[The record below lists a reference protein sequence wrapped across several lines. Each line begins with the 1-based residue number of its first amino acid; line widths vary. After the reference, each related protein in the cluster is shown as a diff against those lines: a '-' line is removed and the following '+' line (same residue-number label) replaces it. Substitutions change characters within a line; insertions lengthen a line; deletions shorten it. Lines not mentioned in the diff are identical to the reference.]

1 MRAIRRFSG
10 SSSFWVGALF
20 TFLLSLSVYFAA
32 YFLIVSSDNT
42 LLRESRAAIKAQTN
56 TLVAISQQQGING
69 LVTYLNDIEP
79 KNNDY
84 IYAISDQNGNLV
96 EGNIKQWPELT
107 LNLDFREFHEFKIP
121 HEHLAMDLHT
131 GGPVSENHDFLTL
144 ITTLDNQYQLLV
156 ARDVD
161 DLQVAQYLGKTFG
174 WVMVLI
180 LIVISLTSFLVG
192 YFVFDRINRMA
203 SKAGDIISTGNLSTR
218 LQVDSNWDDLSR
230 LAIVLNEM
238 LDEIEGLVEGIKSV
252 SDNIAHDLRTPLTRL
267 RGKISHVSDDITRDS
282 LLHEVDNL
290 LSIFNSL
297 LRIAQIESEKQKQA
311 FCKVDLNLV
320 MEDVVELYA
329 PLAEAKDIE
338 LSFKAAPCCVHGDKD
353 LLFQAFANLLDN
365 SIKFCQASSKIHFS
379 MEIQNQQALVRI
391 CDSGDGVPEQEIEK
405 ITRRFHRVETSRTT
419 SGNGLGLA
427 LVAAVIKLHQG
438 KIDFHNNY
446 LKDDVNGFC
455 CVCQIAICAP

>member
-42 LLRESRAAIKAQTN
+42 LLRESRAAINAQTN
-56 TLVAISQQQGING
+56 ALVAIAQQHGVNG
-69 LVTYLNDIEP
+69 LVAYLNELDSA
-79 KNNDY
+79 NTDY
-84 IYAISDQNGNLV
+84 IYAVNDQNGNLV
-96 EGNIKQWPELT
+96 QGSIKQWPDLT

-121 HEHLAMDLHT
+121 HKQLQIDLHPAD
-131 GGPVSENHDFLTL
+131 PVSEHHDFLTL

-180 LIVISLTSFLVG
+180 LVVISLTSFLVG

-218 LQVDSNWDDLSR
+218 LQVDSNWDDLSK

-238 LDEIEGLVEGIKSV
+238 LDEIEGLVEGVKSV

-267 RGKISHVSDDITRDS
+267 RGNISHIEDYQTRDT
-282 LLHEVDNL
+282 LLLEVDNL

-297 LRIAQIESEKQKQA
+297 LRIAQIESEKQKQE
-311 FCKVDLNLV
+311 FCHIDLQLV
-320 MEDVVELYA
+320 IEDVAELYA
-329 PLAEAKDIE
+329 PLAEAKNIQ
-338 LSFKAAPCCVHGDKD
+338 LTLKTVPCFVDGDKD

-365 SIKFCQASSKIHFS
+365 SIKFCKASSKIHLS

-391 CDSGDGVPEQEIEK
+391 CDSGDGVPEGEIEK

-427 LVAAVIKLHQG
+427 LVAAVIKLHEG

-446 LKDDVNGFC
+446 IQNDVNGFC
-455 CVCQIAICAP
+455 CVCQIATCDP